1 MTRNPRQIEAKS
13 LTGFSAAAG
22 KQGMIDT
29 LNHGVTG
36 TTSSSS
42 LSHLNNNR
50 TASTPG
56 KLSMIQIKPAL
67 LLRRL

>member
-36 TTSSSS
+36 TPRHPLYLTSTTTNCN
-42 LSHLNNNR
+42 HPRQTLNDTN
-50 TASTPG
+50 
-56 KLSMIQIKPAL
+56 
-67 LLRRL
+67 